1 MNTTL
6 GAPSRARTGAGH
18 AGADSSAVLPIT
30 PGNAAPGSYSSIA
43 IRISPAS
50 RHCPLSPYPAVRWQ
64 SPHHPARMTS
74 VRVYIRLPHFLHAAC
89 TRPSL
94 PGGTILHRRR
104 GGEFIVIALLVV
116 LGVGLIAVLAPDDL
130 RRAADRGFA

>member
-30 PGNAAPGSYSSIA
+30 PGNAAPDSYSSIA

-50 RHCPLSPYPAVRWQ
+50 RHYPLSPYPAVRWQ

-74 VRVYIRLPHFLHAAC
+74 VRLSHGFHIFSILPAHAHRC
-89 TRPSL
+89 LGVRSV
-94 PGGTILHRRR
+94 GGT
-104 GGEFIVIALLVV
+104 
-116 LGVGLIAVLAPDDL
+116 AVNSL
-130 RRAADRGFA
+130 

>member
-43 IRISPAS
+43 IGISPAS
-50 RHCPLSPYPAVRWQ
+50 RHDPPLAPYPAMRWQ
-64 SPHHPARMTS
+64 SPHHPAWMT
-74 VRVYIRLPHFLHAAC
+74 RAKGFTRIPHFLHAAC
-89 TRPSL
+89 TCPSL
-94 PGGTILHRRR
+94 PWSTDPGRDGGGSML
-104 GGEFIVIALLVV
+104 IALDVDLV
-116 LGVGLIAVLAPDDL
+116 AVLAP
-130 RRAADRGFA
+130 

>member
-30 PGNAAPGSYSSIA
+30 PGNASRGSYSSIA

-50 RHCPLSPYPAVRWQ
+50 RHHPPLAPYPALGWRR
-64 SPHHPARMTS
+64 PHHPAWMTRAKGS
-74 VRVYIRLPHFLHAAC
+74 SPSSTFPPRCLH
-89 TRPSL
+89 T
-94 PGGTILHRRR
+94 
-104 GGEFIVIALLVV
+104 
-116 LGVGLIAVLAPDDL
+116 LIAALEYGP
-130 RRAADRGFA
+130 RAEAYIDGAG